1 VKWMSYFDEV
11 EALCAVQAA
20 FSDDFSFALS
30 EAAKRQST
38 SAAAFNESVPAAI
51 RPSSAFA
58 SPAMA
63 SIPASESPGAGD
75 FSALTCP
82 LPLTYSS
89 VVTEDGA
96 VDDLEALK
104 HYKKKNM
111 ESCWSVHVR
120 AMCKTCGINVKVD
133 KDRVCSDAWSSSEV
147 RKGMR
152 GHIYL
157 GCSRMILT
165 IALHAVL

>member
-1 VKWMSYFDEV
+1 MKWMSYFDEV

-30 EAAKRQST
+30 EAAKRQSS
-38 SAAAFNESVPAAI
+38 SAAAFNEPVPAPV

-58 SPAMA
+58 SSPAMA
-63 SIPASESPGAGD
+63 SIPATESPGD

-82 LPLTYSS
+82 LPLSYSS

-133 KDRVCSDAWSSSEV
+133 KDRVCSDAWSSSDV
-147 RKGMR
+147 SKG
-152 GHIYL
+152 GTV
-157 GCSRMILT
+157 SS
-165 IALHAVL
+165 V